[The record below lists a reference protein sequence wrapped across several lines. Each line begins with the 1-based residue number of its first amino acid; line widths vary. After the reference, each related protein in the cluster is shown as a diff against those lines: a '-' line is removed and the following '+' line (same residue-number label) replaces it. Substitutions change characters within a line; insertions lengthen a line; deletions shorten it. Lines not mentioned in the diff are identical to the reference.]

1 MLQYNNK
8 IERGIVMISYKPLL
22 ISLIKKDLNLTQ
34 LKDGIKVSSSTIAK
48 IKKEWV
54 YIDKGYR
61 WYLQFP

>member
-1 MLQYNNK
+1 MLQYIYK
-8 IERGIVMISYKPLL
+8 IEGGIAMISYKPLL

-34 LKDGIKVSSSTIAK
+34 LKDGIKVSSSTNAK